1 MKNMFI
7 TVLFFLTFLL
17 VMNCYAQ
24 NKKTKN
30 KVMKRYV
37 VERSFPEGLNIPMD
51 EKGCSIVQG
60 VISKNTDAHVIWIQS
75 YVSADKKK
83 TFCIYEAPSPK
94 AIRKAAKENN
104 TPVDKITEINVLN
117 PYFFTNK

>member
-7 TVLFFLTFLL
+7 TLMFFLTFLL

-24 NKKTKN
+24 NENTEKI
-30 KVMKRYV
+30 VMKRYV

-51 EKGCSIVQG
+51 EKGCRIVQG
-60 VISKNTDAHVIWIQS
+60 VISKNNDAHVTWIQS

-83 TFCIYEAPSPK
+83 TFCIYEAPSPE

>member
-1 MKNMFI
+1 
-7 TVLFFLTFLL
+7 
-17 VMNCYAQ
+17 MNCYAQ
-24 NKKTKN
+24 NKNTEKT
-30 KVMKRYV
+30 VMKRYL

-51 EKGCSIVQG
+51 EKGCRIVQG
-60 VISKNTDAHVIWIQS
+60 VISINTNAHVTWIQS
-75 YVSADKKK
+75 YVSEDKKK
-83 TFCIYEAPSPK
+83 TFCIYEAPSPE